1 MTKNKKEISPTRKK
15 IHEFYE
21 EQEYLSIQQNT
32 NRARSVTVGTAFGGI
47 VELMMR
53 SDYATVWAQM
63 QPVEAIELMEQIA
76 AGCGVEIAMRPK
88 QNFSSWRGWQEVI
101 NQEVRVESI
110 EWKGTAP
117 YQLRQQDETNKL
129 IESQKKETSTSRKR
143 KNSTKKVNVTE
154 ENKENE

>member
-1 MTKNKKEISPTRKK
+1 MTKNKKEISQTRKK

-47 VELMMR
+47 VELIMR
-53 SDYATVWAQM
+53 SDYATVWAQL

-88 QNFSSWRGWQEVI
+88 QNFSTWRSWDTSLPTSVAWMGAAPWQLSDEQRLELEATKSKNI
-101 NQEVRVESI
+101 KAI
-110 EWKGTAP
+110 EGT
-117 YQLRQQDETNKL
+117 DEP
-129 IESQKKETSTSRKR
+129 E
-143 KNSTKKVNVTE
+143 
-154 ENKENE
+154 